1 MQLSVTGKHIDIG
14 QALRQHVEDTLD
26 AAVDKYFGNALD
38 GSVVFDKQGGE
49 ISTEISV
56 HVGKGILIQAH
67 AASGDPYVAF
77 DTAVDHMSK
86 RLRRYKRRLRDHHRD
101 ARQSENIAAQ
111 QFILAGAEGETD
123 DEQSSDEPVVVAE
136 METEVPNL
144 TVGEA
149 VMRMDLA
156 NMTAM
161 MFRNSAHGGL
171 NMLYRR
177 PDGNIGWL
185 DPRGNRMSS

>member
-14 QALRQHVEDTLD
+14 QALRQHVEDSLD

-38 GSVVFDKQGGE
+38 GSVVFAKDAGQVLAD
-49 ISTEISV
+49 ISV

-67 AASGDPYVAF
+67 ASSADPYVAF
-77 DTAVDHMSK
+77 DTAVDHMAT

-111 QFILAGAEGETD
+111 QFILSGADTD
-123 DEQSSDEPVVVAE
+123 GDEEPASDEPVVVAE

-156 NMTAM
+156 NMSAM